1 MRFTIAVMG
10 LHAVHFPHLSDY
22 PVRSLRDQTRYFP
35 ETFRER
41 VVIAG
46 VIEVARSLDPLLYQ
60 FHLSQFAC
68 DENSV
73 TDRQEFSVF
82 LFLIVHDPVP
92 SLRPGREVT
101 PERDPEERSNCRP
114 NSHNDL
120 QWLVW

>member
-73 TDRQEFSVF
+73 TDRHEGLRFHFSMGTL
-82 LFLIVHDPVP
+82 LFRPV
-92 SLRPGREVT
+92 SNHREV
-101 PERDPEERSNCRP
+101 EVDNAEIGR
-114 NSHNDL
+114 
-120 QWLVW
+120 